1 MTSICTYRVSYG
13 CGFAGTNGSGFLTVV
28 IFERTPMQ
36 ESLTLMRELMRDI
49 RSETV
54 TMNQEL
60 MRRVFEDFVNRTKI
74 MSCKRSR
81 PFSRN

>member
-1 MTSICTYRVSYG
+1 MNDDKHLHYGVSHG
-13 CGFAGTNGSGFLTVV
+13 CGFARTNGSGFLTVG

-36 ESLTLMRELMRDI
+36 QSLTQMQELTRDI

-54 TMNQEL
+54 TMNQQL

-74 MSCKRSR
+74 MSCK
-81 PFSRN
+81 